1 MYRPR
6 KSNLTVEPVEDIGI
20 DLVLVELIEH
30 LVAAVLIELEL
41 YVLAADLQEAVID
54 LLDAL
59 AVVTDRSPSPAMK

>member
-59 AVVTDRSPSPAMK
+59 AVVTDRVAVAKP

>member
-30 LVAAVLIELEL
+30 LVAALLIELEL
-41 YVLAADLQEAVID
+41 YVLAADLPESVID

-59 AVVTDRSPSPAMK
+59 PLVTVRVAVAGP